1 MTSFRNEDNRDLF
14 ESSPSARGSEFTVTN
29 SGVSRP
35 NPQGANTVSS
45 ELEFHYGNS
54 HLKDFGLVRKTN
66 KLEVKLF
73 CQVSKSAKSLQALY
87 IPLRIGKHCQ
97 SAALSGDEP
106 KITFSPES
114 AKRSTNTHFQVWIST
129 GDNTAPSMPKEGE
142 VLDVLL
148 HKHP

>member
-1 MTSFRNEDNRDLF
+1 MHTAR
-14 ESSPSARGSEFTVTN
+14 RGSSVIELSGPVSIRKGGELIGQGGVTN

-87 IPLRIGKHCQ
+87 VPLRIGKHCQ

-114 AKRSTNTHFQVWIST
+114 AKRSTNTHFQV
-129 GDNTAPSMPKEGE
+129 
-142 VLDVLL
+142 
-148 HKHP
+148 